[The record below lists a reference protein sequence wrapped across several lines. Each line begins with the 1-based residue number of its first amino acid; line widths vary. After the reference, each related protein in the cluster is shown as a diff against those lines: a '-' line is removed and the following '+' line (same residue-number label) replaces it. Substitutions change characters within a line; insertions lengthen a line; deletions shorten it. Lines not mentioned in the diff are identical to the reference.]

1 MGSMRMATDTARV
14 QLELASGRNE
24 ITAPFYQTAQRRRRQ
39 QLEPH
44 AASVDAPDA
53 VAPTRIEVPLAPALA
68 PAPTPPV
75 ANPEVSR
82 EQRGRTPW
90 IAFAIALLS
99 VGFAVWWVMAQ
110 RMPDIDPRDVIAR
123 NLNDARTAMA
133 DGRYTDP
140 PERSAF
146 HYFSTVL
153 ALDPANT
160 DAIAG
165 IDAIADRHLTN
176 ARLLLSQKRI
186 AEAGVALE
194 KARRV
199 RPDHESLTVL
209 DLQWRAELR
218 TLLAAATATPEP
230 LDEPAVTKTRETPA
244 SRPAP
249 APSARPA
256 KVESAPLQKVA
267 DVAALATALAANQP
281 ATSPIVEPAP
291 DTGAN
296 VIEENAAAPAATP
309 PVAPA
314 AVAPKLIKVVQPEYP
329 QEASMRGIE
338 GWVDV
343 SLQVTASGD
352 VIAPRVEDSSRGRL
366 FNKAALAA
374 VEQWKY
380 EPRSDG
386 ATSDRLRVRLKFQRT
401 N

>member
-1 MGSMRMATDTARV
+1 MATDTARV
-14 QLELASGRNE
+14 QLELASGRSE
-24 ITAPFYQTAQRRRRQ
+24 ITAPFYQTAQRRRHPQ
-39 QLEPH
+39 FE
-44 AASVDAPDA
+44 PDA
-53 VAPTRIEVPLAPALA
+53 AVEAPAVYAPTRIDVPLATALS
-68 PAPTPPV
+68 PAPMSV
-75 ANPEVSR
+75 ADPEVSR

-90 IAFAIALLS
+90 VAFAIALLS

-123 NLNDARTAMA
+123 NLSDARTALA

-153 ALDPANT
+153 ALDPTNT

-165 IDAIADRHLTN
+165 IDAVADRHLTN

-199 RPDHESLTVL
+199 RPDHNGLAVL
-209 DLQWRAELR
+209 DSQWRAELR
-218 TLLAAATATPEP
+218 TLLAAATAIAK
-230 LDEPAVTKTRETPA
+230 PAPQVLEKPAITKTRQTPA
-244 SRPAP
+244 SRPAL
-249 APSARPA
+249 APIPKPA
-256 KVESAPLQKVA
+256 KAESAPLRKVA
-267 DVAALATALAANQP
+267 DVAAVATALAANQP
-281 ATSPIVEPAP
+281 APSSIGEPTP

-296 VIEENAAAPAATP
+296 VIEESAPESVATP

-314 AVAPKLIKVVQPEYP
+314 AQPRLIKVVQPEYP
-329 QEASMRGIE
+329 QEASMRGLE

-352 VIAPRVEDSSRGRL
+352 VIEPRVEDSSRGRL